1 MNDDKYVDIR
11 PYNDQEA
18 VLALARI
25 SKHPVLSK
33 ISAFLFPGKD
43 QSELGKLIST
53 IDSVYDFQG
62 RVMLM
67 AIKKITSGKWANQVP
82 VALARKF
89 TSTCATTMSATPY
102 RVATW

>member
-33 ISAFLFPGKD
+33 ILLFFSREK
-43 QSELGKLIST
+43 ISQNLE
-53 IDSVYDFQG
+53 S
-62 RVMLM
+62 
-67 AIKKITSGKWANQVP
+67 
-82 VALARKF
+82 
-89 TSTCATTMSATPY
+89 
-102 RVATW
+102 

>member
-43 QSELGKLIST
+43 QSELGKLI
-53 IDSVYDFQG
+53 
-62 RVMLM
+62 
-67 AIKKITSGKWANQVP
+67 
-82 VALARKF
+82 
-89 TSTCATTMSATPY
+89 
-102 RVATW
+102 